1 MNDQHH
7 FFDHSEVPES
17 LSDRL
22 ILASEAVVRYR
33 IAAYRD
39 RFDLTEI
46 HYRLLTQVAQHSPIT
61 LGHLAR
67 LVNRDCAQISR
78 MVKAL
83 IARGLLANGR
93 LPGKQ
98 AMAIKLTS
106 VGREIHRQM
115 ARIGQ
120 DWEIAVESLI
130 SPEEIAMAST
140 AMERLY
146 DAARHVLH
154 DDPHEGR
161 VGKDGLGVGYA
172 ATADARL
179 AAFAAQ

>member
-7 FFDHSEVPES
+7 FFAHSDFPES

-46 HYRLLTQVAQHSPIT
+46 QYRLLTHVAHHSPIT
-61 LGHLAR
+61 LGQLAR

-78 MVKAL
+78 MVKSL
-83 IARGLLANGR
+83 ISRGLLANGR

-98 AMAIKLTS
+98 AMAIELTS
-106 VGREIHRQM
+106 VGREVHRQM

-120 DWEIAVESLI
+120 DWELAVENLI
-130 SPEEIAMAST
+130 STDEIALASV
-140 AMERLY
+140 AIDRLY
-146 DAARHVLH
+146 DAARHVL
-154 DDPHEGR
+154 DDERPVR
-161 VGKDGLGVGYA
+161 TLS
-172 ATADARL
+172 
-179 AAFAAQ
+179 

>member
-7 FFDHSEVPES
+7 FFAHSDFPES

-46 HYRLLTQVAQHSPIT
+46 QYRLLTHVAQHSPIT
-61 LGHLAR
+61 LGQLAR

-78 MVKAL
+78 MVKSL
-83 IARGLLANGR
+83 LARGLLANGR
-93 LPGKQ
+93 PPGKQ
-98 AMAIKLTS
+98 AMAIELTS
-106 VGREIHRQM
+106 VGREVHRQM

-120 DWEIAVESLI
+120 DWELAVENLI
-130 SPEEIAMAST
+130 STDEIALASV
-140 AMERLY
+140 AMDRLY
-146 DAARHVLH
+146 DAARHVL
-154 DDPHEGR
+154 DDERP
-161 VGKDGLGVGYA
+161 
-172 ATADARL
+172 
-179 AAFAAQ
+179 AQTLS